1 MKPSDLNGKKFGVR
15 SYTQTTG
22 IWVRGILAESYGV
35 DWSKVEITTM
45 EDPHVAQYK
54 DPSFVKRAPETKQL
68 PQMLIDGELDAAL
81 IGDKFPDPRFKTL
94 VPDAEAANKKWAETH
109 GGVPIN
115 HMVIV
120 RETDRQGAAR
130 RGRGAFPGVQG
141 GARPRHDRAE
151 GQAGPLSVRR
161 RGQPRGAGAGHRLF
175 AEAADDHRRRSRSTS
190 CSTTSRASSARDD
203 ARAARSLRSSPSRSS
218 RRRSAQ
224 DAQISPTGP

>member
-15 SYTQTTG
+15 SYTQTNG
-22 IWVRGILAESYGV
+22 IWVRGILGESLGV

-68 PQMLIDGELDAAL
+68 PQMLLDGELDAAL

-94 VPDAEAANKKWAETH
+94 VPDAEAANKKWAMEH

-120 RETDRQGAAR
+120 RDKIKERRMWSRTSRVFKAAR
-130 RGRGAFPGVQG
+130 DLDATALRRWTGRV
-141 GARPRHDRAE
+141 
-151 GQAGPLSVRR
+151 
-161 RGQPRGAGAGHRLF
+161 
-175 AEAADDHRRRSRSTS
+175 
-190 CSTTSRASSARDD
+190 SRAALERVIDC
-203 ARAARSLRSSPSRSS
+203 RSSGR
-218 RRRSAQ
+218 
-224 DAQISPTGP
+224 